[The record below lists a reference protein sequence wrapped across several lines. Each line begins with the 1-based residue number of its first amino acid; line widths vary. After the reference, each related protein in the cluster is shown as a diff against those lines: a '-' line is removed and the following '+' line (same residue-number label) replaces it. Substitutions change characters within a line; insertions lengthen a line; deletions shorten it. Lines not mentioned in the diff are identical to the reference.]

1 MSNEAS
7 RAVWKHSEQTGSHLM
22 VMLAIADYAQSDG
35 TGAYPG
41 VPALARKCRL
51 SVTMIRTILKD
62 LAAAGEIAPRP
73 GVRADDHGEYDVV
86 YLDITPR
93 IMNGETA
100 GPQRKTRAKN
110 GEGKGFSL
118 PEKTRVSAK
127 KTRISRNTQPDDNT
141 DSAEVKYGFSESE
154 IRVSPDAN
162 TGFPYTSIDTS
173 ENPSPEEFAADAAPP
188 PPAVV
193 SPPANPSSKP
203 ARARKETPE
212 QTTWFS
218 TLVPVV
224 VRVCGLDLNVAG
236 AYAQCK
242 KALQAIEHAKTPPT
256 EALLVELFEAPT
268 GYWFSNFPGNRDGLP
283 PKPHQIPNEWA
294 RALAWRPMPYANGNG
309 HQARAAPT
317 KQERTLA
324 ALDEYLAEQG
334 YEPPPV
340 VPGVIEGRVI
350 RGNTS

>member
-1 MSNEAS
+1 MADTDSTKPTHTKVPNELFELIPTLREAEL
-7 RAVWKHSEQTGSHLM
+7 RVLLFIVRKTHGWHKE
-22 VMLAIADYAQSDG
+22 SDSLSLSQIMEG
-35 TGAYPG
+35 TGLSR
-41 VPALARKCRL
+41 PAVASATESLHERGIVIKTTPEKGT
-51 SVTMIRTILKD
+51 SV
-62 LAAAGEIAPRP
+62 
-73 GVRADDHGEYDVV
+73 Y
-86 YLDITPR
+86 TPR
-93 IMNGETA
+93 L
-100 GPQRKTRAKN
+100 
-110 GEGKGFSL
+110 KGSNPSL
-118 PEKTRVSAK
+118 PEIV
-127 KTRISRNTQPDDNT
+127 N
-141 DSAEVKYGFSESE
+141 EVNQQ
-154 IRVSPDAN
+154 A
-162 TGFPYTSIDTS
+162 DTS
-173 ENPSPEEFAADAAPP
+173 NPSLPDLVNEVNQDSKLSLPEVVNLVNPQKKVKKLTKEKDQEVAADAAPP

-193 SPPANPSSKP
+193 SPPTPPSKP
-203 ARARKETPE
+203 VRARKETPE
-212 QTTWFS
+212 QTAWFS

-224 VRVCGLDLNVAG
+224 ARVCGLDLNVAG

-256 EALLVELFEAPT
+256 EALLIELFEAPT